1 LRTEIDT
8 ATFAKSVTKKTT
20 TKKTATID
28 AAQLLIDSV
37 IYGMEEVKANDITVM
52 DLRKVGH
59 ASTDY
64 FIICHANTGTQVK
77 AISQSVEKESIQRA
91 NERPLHTEGAQNAKW
106 ILMDYGNVVVHIF
119 DKEARSFYDIEELWG
134 DAVVQRISA

>member
-1 LRTEIDT
+1 
-8 ATFAKSVTKKTT
+8 
-20 TKKTATID
+20 
-28 AAQLLIDSV
+28 
-37 IYGMEEVKANDITVM
+37 
-52 DLRKVGH
+52 
-59 ASTDY
+59 
-64 FIICHANTGTQVK
+64 
-77 AISQSVEKESIQRA
+77 VEKESIQRA